1 MPELPEVEVVRRSLK
16 KCIIGKKIKKVNV
29 FNRNL
34 RYKIE
39 NKFKNLIQNQI
50 IQSTKRKSKY
60 LLILLNNDY
69 TILIHLGMTGKIFIF
84 EENKFK
90 KTSFYYGNNFLSRH
104 NHFSFEFSN
113 SNKLIYNDVR
123 KFGFVKLLKNSDIN
137 NCSHLK
143 KLGPDPLSKKFHKNY
158 LFERLKKSK
167 KKIKNFLMDQ
177 KNVSGIGNIY
187 ANEILYSC
195 SINPR
200 KKSMYLGNR
209 DVVKIIKR
217 TKTLLNNSIK
227 SGGSSIKDFKGVS
240 GKNGEFQQKFK
251 VYARNGLKCKK
262 KNCKG
267 TIKKIYISNRSSFF
281 CPICQTN

>member
-16 KCIIGKKIKKVNV
+16 KYIIGKKIKKVNV

>member
-16 KCIIGKKIKKVNV
+16 KYIIGKKIKKVNV

-123 KFGFVKLLKNSDIN
+123 KFGFVKLLKNSEIN

-217 TKTLLNNSIK
+217 TKTLLNNS
-227 SGGSSIKDFKGVS
+227 FT
-240 GKNGEFQQKFK
+240 
-251 VYARNGLKCKK
+251 A
-262 KNCKG
+262 
-267 TIKKIYISNRSSFF
+267 
-281 CPICQTN
+281 